1 MLPMAD
7 VSFLYIAFFLTIGSF
22 LLGFVVSW
30 NIKDVFDQ
38 WKERAEYAAVVM
50 HPEMQTED
58 GPVDPTELLY
68 LRITDEDDTIYDE
81 DE

>member
-1 MLPMAD
+1 MFPMSD